1 MSKLFSSTKIGPY
14 QLSHRVVMAPLTRMR
29 SDSGDIPSHLMVEY
43 YSQRASKNGLIIS
56 EATPVSIRGN
66 GYAGAPGIYSDRQ
79 IEGWRRVTDAVH
91 AKGGRIFL
99 QLWHVGRQ
107 SHTDL
112 QPNGESPV
120 APSAIAAEGYAYT
133 SKGEVPFSMPR
144 ALALEEIPGIIEE
157 FRAGAERALR
167 AGFDGV
173 EIHGANGYLPDQ
185 FLQDGTNKR
194 TDEYGGPIENRA
206 RFLLEITQ
214 AAISVWG
221 ADRVGVRLAP
231 SGTYGSM
238 SDSDPAA
245 TFGYVASRLD
255 RLGIAYLHV
264 VEPRIK
270 GIEEIAK
277 GQAPTAAQH
286 LRQKFSRALIAAGG
300 FTGESAAAIVAAGDA
315 DLVAF
320 GRHFIANPD
329 LPERLR
335 RNLPLTRYDR
345 STFYGGDG
353 RGYIDYPRAAV
364 ASVAGVAARFN
375 G

>member
-1 MSKLFSSTKIGPY
+1 MSTLFSPARVGPH

-29 SDSGDIPSHLMVEY
+29 SDPGDVPSNLMAEY
-43 YSQRASKNGLIIS
+43 YSQRASKGGLIIS

-66 GYAGAPGIYSDRQ
+66 GYAGAPGIYSDSQ
-79 IEGWRRVTDAVH
+79 IAGWHRVTDAVH
-91 AKGGRIFL
+91 AKGGQIFL

-112 QPNGESPV
+112 QPNGEAPV

-133 SKGEVPFSMPR
+133 KQGEVPFSMPR

-185 FLQDGTNKR
+185 FLQNGSNKR
-194 TDEYGGPIENRA
+194 IDGYGGSIENRA
-206 RFLLEITQ
+206 RFLLEITR

-221 ADRVGVRLAP
+221 ADRVGVRIAP

-245 TFGYVASRLD
+245 TFGHVVTELD

-277 GQAPTAAQH
+277 GQGPIAARH
-286 LRQKFSRALIAAGG
+286 LRPKFSRTLIAAGG
-300 FTGESAAAIVAAGDA
+300 FTGESAEAIVAAGDA

-320 GRHFIANPD
+320 GRYFISNPD
-329 LPERLR
+329 LLERLR
-335 RNLPLTRYDR
+335 RKLPLARYDR

-353 RGYIDYPRAAV
+353 RGYIDYPVYAEMALAA
-364 ASVAGVAARFN
+364 G
-375 G
+375 